1 MAIMKDG
8 TDNVVTIKV
17 IGIGGA
23 GNNVVN
29 RMVSSGTTGV
39 DFISVNTDKQA
50 LAVSGAAQKL
60 QIGEK
65 LTHGQGAG
73 SKPEVGRMAAARL
86 KDDLSGL
93 AAQPK
98 ELFRADVAF
107 GKNYVTDGPFCYRSP
122 KTGRLFMIW
131 SKFCDKGYSVISCE
145 SKTGRA
151 AGPWCDFK
159 IVFADNGGHGM
170 LFRTF
175 EGELL
180 LAMHKPEVRGHERLA
195 LFPVE
200 DDGNALVI
208 CGKPR

>member
-1 MAIMKDG
+1 MARDG
-8 TDNVVTIKV
+8 TL
-17 IGIGGA
+17 
-23 GNNVVN
+23 
-29 RMVSSGTTGV
+29 GV
-39 DFISVNTDKQA
+39 DPD
-50 LAVSGAAQKL
+50 
-60 QIGEK
+60 
-65 LTHGQGAG
+65 G
-73 SKPEVGRMAAARL
+73 SPWMVYSCEWTQWQVGRMAAARL

-107 GKNYVTDGPFCYRSP
+107 GKNYVTDGPFCYRSS

-145 SKTGRA
+145 SKTGRV
-151 AGPWCDFK
+151 AGPWGDFR

-170 LFRTF
+170 LFKTF

-180 LAMHKPEVRGHERLA
+180 LAMHKPEIRGHERLA
-195 LFPVE
+195 LFTVE